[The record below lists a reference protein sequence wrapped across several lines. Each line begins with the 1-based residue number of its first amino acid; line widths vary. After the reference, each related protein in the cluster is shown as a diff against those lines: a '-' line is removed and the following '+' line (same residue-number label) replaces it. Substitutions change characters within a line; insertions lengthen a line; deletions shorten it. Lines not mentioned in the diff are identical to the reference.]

1 MTAPCPHD
9 SRTFKCLASSAT
21 ERKGKSRG
29 DSPTFYKMWEADSGD
44 YRRRHTALSQKRERV
59 IAEAKKEVRN
69 GTVPHAHRFAG
80 SHIL

>member
-1 MTAPCPHD
+1 MTALRPHD

-29 DSPTFYKMWEADSGD
+29 DSPTFHKCGRPIKEIEVDD
-44 YRRRHTALSQKRERV
+44 TRRCHEDGHVTAET
-59 IAEAKKEVRN
+59 KKGGRN
-69 GTVPHAHRFAG
+69 GTVLHARRFAG